1 MIKYYLLF
9 LFLLNQFT
17 AASQYAPQ
25 VGKPGNSAIYKDS
38 SAIKAWAT
46 KCSLKLGWQNIADTT
61 LGKVSVGD
69 SLSAVGKAGNGVV
82 SLGDGGEA
90 ILTFA
95 NPIKNGPGFD
105 FAIFENGFYTDSL
118 AFLELAFVEV
128 SSNGWH
134 YVRFPAICNID
145 TVQQLNYFGGMDA
158 SKINNLAGKYI
169 GLYGTPFDL
178 EIFASLSSIDIN
190 HITHIKII
198 DVVGS
203 IQNPYGNRDSNGH
216 LINDPW
222 PTAFPS
228 SGFDLDAVAVIHENN
243 ETTIAE
249 INLPGRFELFPNPLQ
264 TDELFN
270 IISSEP
276 ITHVLITDCLG
287 KQTPVEYTH
296 WGSGNYTVKI
306 NLSRGIYFI
315 KVKSQNH
322 MITQKL
328 YIQ

>member
-1 MIKYYLLF
+1 MNSFRGL
-9 LFLLNQFT
+9 
-17 AASQYAPQ
+17 SQYAPQ
-25 VGKPGNSAIYKDS
+25 VGKAGSEAIYKDS
-38 SAIKAWAT
+38 SVIKAWAT
-46 KCSLKLGWQNIADTT
+46 NCNLKLGWQNIADTA

-69 SLSAVGKAGNGVV
+69 SLSAVGPAGSGVV

-95 NPIKNGPGFD
+95 NPVKNGPGFD
-105 FAIFENGFYTDSL
+105 FAIFENGFYSDSL

-134 YVRFPAICNID
+134 YVRFPSVCNMD
-145 TVQQLNYFGGMDA
+145 TLQQLNYFGGMDA

-203 IQNPYGNRDSNGH
+203 LQNPFGNRDSNGH

-228 SGFDLDAVAVIHENN
+228 SGFDLDAVAVMHENI
-243 ETTIAE
+243 ETTDPE
-249 INLPGRFELFPNPLQ
+249 LNLPERIELFPNPVKNQ
-264 TDELFN
+264 EAYN

-276 ITHVLITDCLG
+276 ITGIRIIDGLG
-287 KQTPVEYTH
+287 KLSTIEYYDK
-296 WGSGNYTVKI
+296 GSGHFIANI
-306 NLSRGIYFI
+306 NLVPGVYFI
-315 KVKSQNH
+315 QVQMERNIISR
-322 MITQKL
+322 KL
-328 YIQ
+328 LVQ

>member
-1 MIKYYLLF
+1 MTKLCLLF
-9 LFLLNQFT
+9 FIFLNSLRVL
-17 AASQYAPQ
+17 SQYAPQ
-25 VGKPGNSAIYKDS
+25 VGKPGSEAIYKDS
-38 SAIKAWAT
+38 SIIKAWAT

-61 LGKVSVGD
+61 LGKVAVGD
-69 SLSAVGKAGNGVV
+69 SMSATGAAGNGVV

-105 FAIFENGFYTDSL
+105 FAVFENGFYSDSL

-134 YVRFPAICNID
+134 YVRFPAVCNID
-145 TVQQLNYFGGMDA
+145 TLQQLNYFGAMDA

-169 GLYGTPFDL
+169 AQYGTPFDL
-178 EIFASLSSIDIN
+178 EIFAHLSSIDIN
-190 HITHIKII
+190 NITHIKII

-203 IQNPYGNRDSNGH
+203 LQSPFGNRDSKGH

-228 SGFDLDAVAVIHENN
+228 SGFDLDAVAVIHENY
-243 ETTIAE
+243 ETTNPE
-249 INLPGRFELFPNPLQ
+249 LNLPERIELFPNPVKNQ
-264 TDELFN
+264 EAYN

-276 ITHVLITDCLG
+276 ITGIRVIDGLGKLSTIEYFNMGSGHFIANINLIPGVYFIQVLIQHQLI
-287 KQTPVEYTH
+287 
-296 WGSGNYTVKI
+296 S
-306 NLSRGIYFI
+306 
-315 KVKSQNH
+315 
-322 MITQKL
+322 QKL
-328 YIQ
+328 FVQ

>member
-1 MIKYYLLF
+1 M
-9 LFLLNQFT
+9 NQFMVL
-17 AASQYAPQ
+17 SQYAPQ
-25 VGKPGNSAIYKDS
+25 VGKPGCEAIYKDS
-38 SAIKAWAT
+38 SLIKAWAIQ
-46 KCSLKLGWQNIADTT
+46 CSLKLGWQNIADTS
-61 LGKVSVGD
+61 LGKVTVGD
-69 SLSAVGKAGNGVV
+69 SLSAIGPAGNAIV

-105 FAIFENGFYTDSL
+105 FAIFENGFYADSL

-128 SSNGWH
+128 SSNGLH
-134 YVRFPAICNID
+134 YVRFPSVCNAD
-145 TVQQLNYFGGMDA
+145 TLQQLNYFGGMDA

-190 HITHIKII
+190 RITHIKII

-203 IQNPYGNRDSNGH
+203 LQNPYGNRDSNGH

-243 ETTIAE
+243 ETAVTELI
-249 INLPGRFELFPNPLQ
+249 LPRKIEFFPNPLH
-264 TDELFN
+264 THEIYN

-276 ITHVLITDCLG
+276 VTGIYIIDGLG
-287 KQTPVEYTH
+287 KHKPVEYNDL
-296 WGSGNYTVKI
+296 GSGRYTATI
-306 NLSRGIYFI
+306 NPAPGIYFI
-315 KVKSQNH
+315 QVQTQHQIIS
-322 MITQKL
+322 QKL